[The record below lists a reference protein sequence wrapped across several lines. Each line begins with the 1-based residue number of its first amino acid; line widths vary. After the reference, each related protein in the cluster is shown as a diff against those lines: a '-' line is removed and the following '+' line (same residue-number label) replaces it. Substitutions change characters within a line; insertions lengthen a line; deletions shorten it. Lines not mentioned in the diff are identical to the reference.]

1 MVALFLACAAFVG
14 THFLLS
20 HPLRAPMVAR
30 LGENGFRGVY
40 SLLAL
45 VTLAWVAYAFHM
57 APKDA
62 PRWTVDD
69 NLWIIATI
77 IMWIASVLFAG
88 SFSRNPA
95 LPDPNAVRNLERP
108 VSGVFAITRHPM
120 MWSFALWGIAHI
132 LVMPTGANLLL
143 SVSIIVLALGGAAGQ
158 DAKKARLMGESWQSW
173 TRRTSYVPFVLPI
186 TGRAQWRA
194 IIPSLVVLASGTL
207 VWLGAT
213 FAHGA
218 IGAGIWR
225 WIY

>member
-1 MVALFLACAAFVG
+1 MEALFLACAAFVG

-20 HPLRAPMVAR
+20 HPLRAPLVAR
-30 LGENGFRGVY
+30 LGEKAFGGVY
-40 SLLAL
+40 SLFAL
-45 VTLAWVAYAFHM
+45 VTLAWVAYAFYT

-62 PRWTVDD
+62 PLWIVDD

-88 SFSRNPA
+88 SLSRNPA
-95 LPDPNAVRNLERP
+95 LPDPNAVRNLDRP
-108 VSGVFAITRHPM
+108 VSGVFAVTRHPM
-120 MWSFALWGIAHI
+120 MWSFALWGVAHI
-132 LVMPTGANLLL
+132 LVMPTGANLVLT
-143 SVSIIVLALGGAAGQ
+143 VSIIVLALGGAAGQ
-158 DAKKARLMGESWQSW
+158 DAKKARLMGEGWQSW
-173 TRRTSYVPFVLPI
+173 VKRTSYVPFALPI

-194 IIPSLVVLASGTL
+194 VVPSLVVLASGTL

-213 FAHGA
+213 LAHGA